1 MVKKPSRPKRQK
13 KSDRLMYAGIRK
25 EEMMCDMAVAP
36 LDRLAEQM
44 DATWG
49 TDRLPE
55 LVSPETAAKYGS
67 AMARLNAAL
76 AENDPA
82 EVQLRAEV
90 VMRGLTAMDAEARKL
105 GATAASTDVW
115 EVELNGEVVGIM
127 RDGRNWKAIKAQRPD
142 LRLVTLREVAVAL
155 QAYDQTVAGAATKAV
170 SNAFGEQSEV
180 IGYTPS
186 DKGFDDPLPF

>member
-1 MVKKPSRPKRQK
+1 MTQRPKKPKRQK
-13 KSDRLMYAGIRK
+13 KSDRLLYSGISK
-25 EEMMCDMAVAP
+25 EEMACDMAVAP
-36 LDRLAEQM
+36 MDRLAEHFE
-44 DATWG
+44 TIWG
-49 TDRLPE
+49 IDRLPE
-55 LVSPETAAKYGS
+55 LVSPATAAKYGS
-67 AMARLNAAL
+67 AMAKLNAAL
-76 AENDPA
+76 ASNDPA

-90 VMRGLTAMDAEARKL
+90 VMRGLTAMDAEARKM
-105 GATAASTDVW
+105 GATAASTEVW

-127 RDGRNWKAIKAQRPD
+127 RDGRNWKAIREQRPD